1 MDSTS
6 IFLWLL
12 GAFGFLLAIGAPV
25 FAALGVSSILGMY
38 FIGGSSSLMTIPS
51 ILYRGMTS
59 YSLIA
64 IPLFILMGEVIARTN
79 LGGRLFTLFY
89 LWLHRLPGSL
99 AMASVGSSAV
109 FGAMSGVSV
118 AGAATIGRFA
128 IPEMI
133 KRNYSPSLAGGSV
146 AAAGALA
153 LLIPPSIGF
162 ILYGEIANQ
171 SIGRLFIAAII
182 PGIMVA
188 ILMVIYIGLLAIIH
202 PASAPRIKVQVT
214 WTQRFKALKDIWAAM
229 VLVLLVLG
237 SIYLGV
243 ATPTEAAGLGAI
255 GAFAIAALYR
265 QLELPTFFDIIR
277 STAVTSGM
285 ILLILAAA
293 LLFGWVITRL
303 MIPQEL
309 VMWISG
315 MDVPAWTIFLMIL
328 LFLLVIG
335 MFLDIV
341 SIILI
346 ATPIVLPVIE
356 QLGFSPIWFGVVMII
371 TCEMAVITPPIGL
384 NLYVIKGVAPNISLA
399 DIING
404 ALPFV
409 LVEAFAI
416 LLLIL
421 FPSIALWLPNF
432 MW

>member
-1 MDSTS
+1 MDSTTV
-6 IFLWLL
+6 FLWLL
-12 GAFGFLLAIGAPV
+12 GTFAFLLAIGAPV
-25 FAALGVSSILGMY
+25 FAALGVASIIGMF
-38 FIGGSSSLMTIPS
+38 FINGASSLMTIPS
-51 ILYRGMTS
+51 ILYRGMSS

-89 LWLHRLPGSL
+89 LWLNRLPGSL

-133 KRNYSPSLAGGSV
+133 KRNYAPSLAGGSV

-188 ILMVIYIGLLAIIH
+188 LLMVIYIGILALVR
-202 PASAPRIKVQVT
+202 PEMAPHVKMGVT
-214 WTQRFKALKDIWAAM
+214 WAARFKALKDVWAAVAL
-229 VLVLLVLG
+229 VLVVLG

-243 ATPTEAAGLGAI
+243 ATPTEAAGLGAV
-255 GAFAIAALYR
+255 GAFVVAVLYR
-265 QLELPTFFDIIR
+265 QLDLPTALDIIR
-277 STAVTSGM
+277 STVVTSGM

-315 MDVPAWTIFLMIL
+315 MDLPAWIIFLMIL
-328 LFLLVIG
+328 LFLVVIG

-356 QLGFSPIWFGVVMII
+356 VLGFSPIWFGVVMII
-371 TCEMAVITPPIGL
+371 ACEMAVITPPIGL
-384 NLYVIKGVAPNISLA
+384 NLYVIKGVAPDISLS
-399 DIING
+399 DIIKG
-404 ALPFV
+404 AFPFV
-409 LVEAFAI
+409 FVEAFAI

-421 FPSIALWLPNF
+421 FPSIALWLPSV

>member
-1 MDSTS
+1 
-6 IFLWLL
+6 
-12 GAFGFLLAIGAPV
+12 
-25 FAALGVSSILGMY
+25 
-38 FIGGSSSLMTIPS
+38 
-51 ILYRGMTS
+51 
-59 YSLIA
+59 
-64 IPLFILMGEVIARTN
+64 
-79 LGGRLFTLFY
+79 
-89 LWLHRLPGSL
+89 
-99 AMASVGSSAV
+99 MASVGSSAV

-399 DIING
+399 DIIKG

>member
-1 MDSTS
+1 MDSTT

-25 FAALGVSSILGMY
+25 FAALGVASIIGMY
-38 FIGGSSSLMTIPS
+38 FINGTSSLMAIPS
-51 ILYRGMTS
+51 ILYRGMSS

-89 LWLHRLPGSL
+89 LWLNRLPGSL

-133 KRNYSPSLAGGSV
+133 KRDYAPSLAGGSV

-171 SIGRLFIAAII
+171 SIGRLFVAAII

-188 ILMVIYIGLLAIIH
+188 MLMVVYIGILAVVR
-202 PASAPRIKVQVT
+202 PEMAPHVKTGVT
-214 WTQRFKALKDIWAAM
+214 WRERFKALKDVWAAIAL
-229 VLVLLVLG
+229 VLVVLG
-237 SIYLGV
+237 SIYFGV

-255 GAFAIAALYR
+255 GAFIVAGLYR
-265 QLELPTFFDIIR
+265 QLDVRTVLDIFR
-277 STAVTSGM
+277 STVVTSGM

-303 MIPQEL
+303 MIPQQL
-309 VMWISG
+309 VMWISV
-315 MDVPAWTIFLMIL
+315 MDLPAWVIFLFIL
-328 LFLLVIG
+328 LFLVVIG

-356 QLGFSPIWFGVVMII
+356 VLGFSPIWFGVVMII
-371 TCEMAVITPPIGL
+371 ACEMAVITPPIGL
-384 NLYVIKGVAPNISLA
+384 NLYVIKGVAPEISLSE
-399 DIING
+399 IIRG
-404 ALPFV
+404 AFPFV
-409 LVEAFAI
+409 FVEAFAI

-421 FPSIALWLPNF
+421 FPSIALWLPSV

>member
-1 MDSTS
+1 MESTS
-6 IFLWLL
+6 IAIWLV
-12 GAFGFLLAIGAPV
+12 GIFAFLLAIGAPV
-25 FAALGVSSILGMY
+25 FASLGVASIIGMF
-38 FIGGSSSLMTIPS
+38 FINGTSSLMAIPS
-51 ILYRGMTS
+51 ILYRGMSS
-59 YSLIA
+59 YSLVA

-89 LWLHRLPGSL
+89 LWMNRLPGSL

-118 AGAATIGRFA
+118 AGAATVGRFA

-133 KRNYSPSLAGGSV
+133 KRGYAPSLAGGSV

-171 SIGRLFIAAII
+171 SIGKLFIAAIF
-182 PGIMVA
+182 PGLLVA
-188 ILMVIYIGLLAIIH
+188 LLMVIYIGILAVLK
-202 PASAPRIKVQVT
+202 PSVAPYIKTKVT
-214 WTQRFKALKDIWAAM
+214 WSQRLKALKDVWAAIA
-229 VLVLLVLG
+229 LVIMVLG
-237 SIYLGV
+237 SIYFGV

-255 GAFAIAALYR
+255 GAFIVAGIYR
-265 QLELPTFFDIIR
+265 QLTLSTSIEIIR
-277 STAVTSGM
+277 STVVTSGM

-309 VMWISG
+309 VMWISNL
-315 MDVPAWTIFLMIL
+315 DVSDWTVFLMIL
-328 LFLLVIG
+328 MFLVFIG

-356 QLGFSPIWFGVVMII
+356 VLNLSPIWFGVIMII
-371 TCEMAVITPPIGL
+371 ACEMAVITPPIGL
-384 NLYVIKGVAPNISLA
+384 NLYVIKGVAPDISLS
-399 DIING
+399 DIIRG

-416 LLLIL
+416 FLLIL
-421 FPSIALWLPNF
+421 FPEIALWLPGLTS
-432 MW
+432 